1 MAHRLINYSRTQ
13 TPTEQE
19 SRASTLNPPQM
30 QVDVGAYPEDH
41 ADEVRLVR
49 FDSPDDAFHMLVQLR
64 LLHLENQ
71 ASKQA
76 NKQTNPTPSEVKPPQ
91 RETKKNRS
99 IDRPMAAARTDP
111 DRATRVLTSRV
122 LILFLRRSTSSMSPP
137 SAAAAAEEGMVG
149 GARRRRKWRRGG
161 KGRER
166 PAQKYSTSSQLM
178 AIFVLF

>member
-19 SRASTLNPPQM
+19 SRASTLKPPQM

-71 ASKQA
+71 ASKQI
-76 NKQTNPTPSEVKPPQ
+76 NKPTPHHRRWNPPSEKP
-91 RETKKNRS
+91 RRTDRS
-99 IDRPMAAARTDP
+99 IDQWRLQEPTRTE
-111 DRATRVLTSRV
+111 
-122 LILFLRRSTSSMSPP
+122 RRGFSPRGSWSSSWGGPP
-137 SAAAAAEEGMVG
+137 PRC
-149 GARRRRKWRRGG
+149 RRRRRRLRRRKAWSVARGG
-161 KGRER
+161 GGSGGAGGREESAPPR
-166 PAQKYSTSSQLM
+166 NTPLAAS
-178 AIFVLF
+178 